1 MLIILFTGLGFFV
14 TRRIIL
20 LHLLTE
26 VVISDA
32 HFDWRGGGGY
42 RKHACDK
49 EGVVESGREMLS
61 GSSASLENFD
71 WSIKICKKKCSV
83 FTVNLSK
90 RSTDQ
95 EKGSV
100 IDEV

>member
-1 MLIILFTGLGFFV
+1 MLIMLFTVLGFFV

-26 VVISDA
+26 VIISDA
-32 HFDWRGGGGY
+32 HFDRRGGGGY
-42 RKHACDK
+42 RKHAYYK
-49 EGVVESGREMLS
+49 EGVVESGLEILS
-61 GSSASLENFD
+61 GSSTSLENFN
-71 WSIKICKKKCSV
+71 WSIKICKKTCPV

-90 RSTDQ
+90 HSTDQ
-95 EKGSV
+95 EKGLM